1 MTAVMVAG
9 WLVERM
15 AGSEDA
21 DDRARAAAD
30 YFLAALVPEALGL
43 GAAAEAGAQMLYK
56 VPAEA
61 LA

>member
-1 MTAVMVAG
+1 MVAG

-15 AGSEDA
+15 ALSEGA
-21 DDRARAAAD
+21 DDRTRAAAN
-30 YFLAALVPEALGL
+30 YFLTVIVPEALGL
-43 GAAAEAGAQMLYK
+43 GAAAEAGAALLYA